1 MRTNLRRETMSVL
14 LYSRH
19 IDIRRVSL
27 ESHCPVITSIT
38 VYRYIKNR
46 ICIQCMCVH
55 VDCMHMNPSARG
67 TGNVSVER
75 DSKNVRVHKSS
86 GTK

>member
-27 ESHCPVITSIT
+27 ESHCPVIISIT

-46 ICIQCMCVH
+46 IQCMCVH

-75 DSKNVRVHKSS
+75 DSKNIRVHKSS